1 MTSIGVATSPSAKQ
15 LASGLRSGGGMR
27 SATSVPSRG
36 RATVPLNRRMAS
48 GCGGASLFQP
58 TAGPRGSSP
67 RRRRG
72 AAPPTAVPRGLD
84 LLLEAP
90 KRAKEWVISLDKDTW
105 LLIVATVTF
114 WSCISVCLYRG
125 GDMLGDALV
134 VFIIWKQCV

>member
-1 MTSIGVATSPSAKQ
+1 M
-15 LASGLRSGGGMR
+15 
-27 SATSVPSRG
+27 
-36 RATVPLNRRMAS
+36 
-48 GCGGASLFQP
+48 
-58 TAGPRGSSP
+58 
-67 RRRRG
+67 
-72 AAPPTAVPRGLD
+72 PRGLD

-134 VFIIWKQCV
+134 VFIIWVITMVSLVPPLD